1 MVRFLQN
8 ICSGDTWLFTRFDCY
23 GINKRADLHTTI
35 FHIREIIM
43 ENIRIQDDLY
53 TYVNQA
59 KLDELVIPEDMPV
72 AGGFASLS
80 TDVEKLMINEFNTMC
95 ADASYPNEYMANAC
109 ALYMMAKDVK
119 RKKKHGIKPA
129 LKNLAAL
136 KKITTLRGYNL
147 HAKELLFK
155 GIALPISIAVEPNM
169 KDTTHHCVMVTGPN
183 VILPDASYY
192 KEGREQQRDQLL
204 NLWTG
209 FAKQVLAIAGHSEEE
224 CEALLKDTLAF
235 DALVAKYV
243 KSREEWA
250 EYVKMYNPMK
260 TGRVAGMVKPLNLK
274 KLLTDLF
281 GFVPE
286 EIIVAEPRFFKNFKE
301 VFNAETF
308 DAYKNWAYVVTLMG
322 SCSLL
327 SEELRDLG
335 GAFHRALSGIAAN
348 SVPEKFAYQLA
359 SAMYSEPVGLYYG
372 EKYFGEEAKKDI
384 TEIVKQIVATYQ
396 KRIATNE
403 ILEQATKEKAIL
415 KLNKMGLKLAYPDR
429 VEEIYNKLVFDKSK
443 SLFDAV
449 SALKRIRLED
459 NFSKL
464 GKEVDRSHWAMPG
477 HMVNACYDPF
487 VNDITFP
494 AAILQPPFYSIN
506 QTRSE
511 NLGGIGA
518 VIGHEIS
525 HAFDSNGAKC
535 DELGN
540 LNNWWTKADEKKFN
554 KKVNAMIKQFDGI
567 ELPWGVCNGKFTVSE
582 NIADNGGMAVTLDI
596 MSNSENVSFE
606 EYFSNWARVWCQKA
620 KPEYQA
626 LLLQVDVHGPSYLR
640 ANMPPRNF
648 PEWYA
653 AFNVKKTDKMYLA
666 PSKRVIIW

>member
-1 MVRFLQN
+1 
-8 ICSGDTWLFTRFDCY
+8 
-23 GINKRADLHTTI
+23 
-35 FHIREIIM
+35 M
-43 ENIRIQDDLY
+43 EKIRIQDDLY
-53 TYVNQA
+53 TYVNQE
-59 KLDELVIPEDMPV
+59 KLDELVIPADMPV
-72 AGGFASLS
+72 AGGFATLS
-80 TDVEKLMINEFNTMC
+80 TDVEKLMISEFNTMSKE
-95 ADASYPNEYMANAC
+95 ANYPNEHLARAC
-109 ALYMMAKDVK
+109 TLFALAKDVK

-129 LKNLAAL
+129 LKNLSIL
-136 KKITTLRGYNL
+136 KKLNSLRGYNL
-147 HAKELLFK
+147 HAKELILK
-155 GIALPISIAVEPNM
+155 GISMPVSIAVEPNM
-169 KDTTHHCVMVTGPN
+169 KDTTHHCVMIQGPG

-192 KEGREQQRDQLL
+192 AEGKEQQRDMLL
-204 NLWTG
+204 NLWSG
-209 FAKQVLAIAGHSEEE
+209 SAKQVLSIAGHSEEE
-224 CEALLKDTLAF
+224 VEKLIRDTLAF

-243 KSREEWA
+243 KSNEEWS
-250 EYVKMYNPMK
+250 EYTKMYNPMK

-286 EIIVAEPRFFKNFKE
+286 EIIVAEPRYFKHFKE
-301 VFNAETF
+301 VFNQDTF
-308 DAYKNWAYVVTLMG
+308 EMYKNWAYVLTLMNG
-322 SCSLL
+322 CSLL

-335 GAFHRALSGIAAN
+335 GAFYRALSGIAAV
-348 SVPEKFAYQLA
+348 SSAEKFAYQLA
-359 SAMYSEPVGLYYG
+359 SGMYSEPVGLYYG

-384 TEIVKQIVATYQ
+384 IDIVRQIVATYQ
-396 KRIATNE
+396 KRIATND
-403 ILEQATKEKAIL
+403 ILEQATKDKAIL
-415 KLNKMGLKLAYPDR
+415 KLSKMGIKMGYPDR
-429 VEEIYNKLVFDKSK
+429 VEDLYTKLVFDESK
-443 SLFDAV
+443 SLYDIV
-449 SALKRIRLED
+449 RALKQIRMEE
-459 NFSKL
+459 NFAKL
-464 GKEVDRSHWAMPG
+464 GQEVDRSHWAMPG

-494 AAILQPPFYSIN
+494 AAILQPPFYSIH

-540 LNNWWTKADEKKFN
+540 LNNWWTKADERKFN

-567 ELPWGVCNGKFTVSE
+567 ELPWGTVNGKFTVSE

-626 LLLQVDVHGPSYLR
+626 LLLQVDVHGPAYLR

-653 AFNVKKTDKMYLA
+653 AFGVKKSDKMYLA
-666 PSKRVIIW
+666 PSKRVVIW

>member
-1 MVRFLQN
+1 
-8 ICSGDTWLFTRFDCY
+8 
-23 GINKRADLHTTI
+23 
-35 FHIREIIM
+35 M
-43 ENIRIQDDLY
+43 EKIRIQDDLY

-59 KLDELVIPEDMPV
+59 KLDELVIPEDMPM
-72 AGGFASLS
+72 AGGFAALS
-80 TDVEKLMINEFNTMC
+80 TDVEKLMIGEFNTMC
-95 ADASYPNEYMANAC
+95 KEAAYPNDYLARAC
-109 ALYMMAKDVK
+109 TLYTLAKDVK

-129 LKNLAAL
+129 LKNLSIL
-136 KKITTLRGYNL
+136 KKITTLRSYNL
-147 HAKELLFK
+147 HAKELIYK
-155 GIALPISIAVEPNM
+155 GIAMPLSVAVEPNM
-169 KDTTHHCVMVTGPN
+169 KDTTHHCVMIQGPS

-192 KEGREQQRDQLL
+192 KEGREQQRDMLL
-204 NLWTG
+204 NMWTG
-209 FAKQVLAIAGHSEEE
+209 PAKQVLTIAGHSEEE
-224 CEALLKDTLAF
+224 IEGLIQDTLAF
-235 DALVAKYV
+235 DALIAKYV
-243 KSREEWA
+243 KTSEEWS
-250 EYVKMYNPMK
+250 EYTKMYNPMK

-274 KLLTDLF
+274 KLLSDLF

-286 EIIVAEPRFFKNFKE
+286 EIIVSEPRFFKNFKE
-301 VFNAETF
+301 VFNADNF
-308 DAYKNWAYVVTLMG
+308 GMYKNWAYVVTLMG

-335 GAFHRALSGIAAN
+335 GAFRRALSGIAAN
-348 SVPEKFAYQLA
+348 SSAEKFAYQLA
-359 SAMYSEPVGLYYG
+359 SGMYSEPVGLYYG

-384 TEIVKQIVATYQ
+384 TEIVQQIVATYQ
-396 KRIATNE
+396 KRIETND
-403 ILEQATKEKAIL
+403 ILEPATKEKAIL
-415 KLNKMGLKLAYPDR
+415 KLSKMGLKLGYPDR
-429 VEEIYNKLVFDKSK
+429 VEAIYDKMVFDPSK
-443 SLFDAV
+443 SLFDVV
-449 SALKRIRLED
+449 STIRRIRMED
-459 NFSKL
+459 NFGKL
-464 GKEVDRSHWAMPG
+464 NQEVDRTHWAMPG

-494 AAILQPPFYSIN
+494 AAILQPPFYSLS

-540 LNNWWTKADEKKFN
+540 LNNWWTKADERKFN

-567 ELPWGVCNGKFTVSE
+567 ELPWGTVNGKFTVSE

-596 MSNSENVSFE
+596 MSHSEGVSFE
-606 EYFSNWARVWCQKA
+606 EYFANWARVWCQKA

-626 LLLQVDVHGPSYLR
+626 LLLQVDVHGPCYLR

-653 AFNVKKTDKMYLA
+653 TFGVKKTDGMYLA
-666 PSKRVIIW
+666 PSKRVVIW

>member
-1 MVRFLQN
+1 
-8 ICSGDTWLFTRFDCY
+8 
-23 GINKRADLHTTI
+23 
-35 FHIREIIM
+35 M
-43 ENIRIQDDLY
+43 EKIRIQDDLY

-59 KLDELVIPEDMPV
+59 KLDELVIPDDMPV
-72 AGGFASLS
+72 AGGFAALAQ
-80 TDVEKLMINEFNTMC
+80 DVEKLMIGEFSTMSQN
-95 ADASYPNEYMANAC
+95 ASYPNEHMERAC
-109 ALYMMAKDVK
+109 KLFALAKDVK

-129 LKNLAAL
+129 LKNLAIL
-136 KKITTLRGYNL
+136 KKLGTLRSFNL
-147 HAKELLFK
+147 HTKELMFK
-155 GIALPISIAVEPNM
+155 GISLPVGIMVEPNM
-169 KDTTHHCVMVTGPN
+169 KDTVHHCVMIQGPG

-192 KEGREQQRDQLL
+192 KNEQQRDQLL
-204 NLWTG
+204 GLWSN

-224 CEALLKDTLAF
+224 IELLIKDTLAF
-235 DALVAKYV
+235 DALVAKFV
-243 KSREEWA
+243 KTSEEWS
-250 EYVKMYNPMK
+250 EYTKIYNPMK

-281 GFVPE
+281 GSVPE

-308 DAYKNWAYVVTLMG
+308 DAYKHWAYVTTLMG

-335 GAFHRALSGIAAN
+335 GGFYRALSGTAAM
-348 SVPEKFAYQLA
+348 SSAEKFAYQLA
-359 SAMYSEPVGLYYG
+359 SGLYHEPVGLYYG

-384 TEIVKQIVATYQ
+384 TDIVKQIVATYQ
-396 KRIATNE
+396 KRIANND
-403 ILEQATKEKAIL
+403 ILEEATKEKAIL
-415 KLNKMGLKLAYPDR
+415 KLSKMGLKLAYPDR
-429 VEEIYNKLVFDKSK
+429 VEEIYNKLVFDESK
-443 SLFDAV
+443 SLFDIV
-449 SALKRIRLED
+449 SSLKQIRMEAD
-459 NFSKL
+459 FAKL
-464 GKEVDRSHWAMPG
+464 NKEVDRTHWAMPG

-535 DELGN
+535 DEMGN
-540 LNNWWTKADEKKFN
+540 LNNWWTKADERKFN

-596 MSNSENVSFE
+596 MSGSENVSFE
-606 EYFSNWARVWCQKA
+606 EYFSNWAKVWCLKA

-653 AFNVKKTDKMYLA
+653 AFNVKKSDGMYLA
-666 PSKRVIIW
+666 PSKRVVIW

>member
-1 MVRFLQN
+1 
-8 ICSGDTWLFTRFDCY
+8 
-23 GINKRADLHTTI
+23 
-35 FHIREIIM
+35 M
-43 ENIRIQDDLY
+43 EKIRIQDDLY

-59 KLDELVIPEDMPV
+59 KLDELVIPDDMPV
-72 AGGFASLS
+72 AGGFAALAQ
-80 TDVEKLMINEFNTMC
+80 DVEKLMIGEFSTMSQN
-95 ADASYPNEYMANAC
+95 ASYPNEHMERAC
-109 ALYMMAKDVK
+109 KLFALAKDVK

-129 LKNLAAL
+129 LKNLAIL
-136 KKITTLRGYNL
+136 KKLGTLRSFNL
-147 HAKELLFK
+147 HTKELMFK
-155 GIALPISIAVEPNM
+155 GISLPVGIMVEPNM
-169 KDTTHHCVMVTGPN
+169 KDTVHHCVMIQGPG

-192 KEGREQQRDQLL
+192 KNEQQRDQLL
-204 NLWTG
+204 GLWSN

-224 CEALLKDTLAF
+224 IELLIKDTLAF
-235 DALVAKYV
+235 DALVAKFV
-243 KSREEWA
+243 KTSEEWS
-250 EYVKMYNPMK
+250 EYTKIYNPMK

-281 GFVPE
+281 GSVPE

-308 DAYKNWAYVVTLMG
+308 DAYKHWAYVTTLMG

-335 GAFHRALSGIAAN
+335 GGFYRALSGTAAM
-348 SVPEKFAYQLA
+348 SSAEKFAYQLA
-359 SAMYSEPVGLYYG
+359 SGLYHEPVGLYYG

-384 TEIVKQIVATYQ
+384 TDIVKQIVATYQ
-396 KRIATNE
+396 KRIANND
-403 ILEQATKEKAIL
+403 ILEEATKEKAIL
-415 KLNKMGLKLAYPDR
+415 KLSKMGLKLAYPDR
-429 VEEIYNKLVFDKSK
+429 VEEIYNKLVFDESK
-443 SLFDAV
+443 SLFDIV
-449 SALKRIRLED
+449 SSLKQIRLAD

-464 GKEVDRSHWAMPG
+464 DKEVDRTHWAMPG

-535 DELGN
+535 DEMGN
-540 LNNWWTKADEKKFN
+540 LNNWWTKADERKFN

-596 MSNSENVSFE
+596 MSGSENVSFE
-606 EYFSNWARVWCQKA
+606 EYFSNWAKVWCLKA

-653 AFNVKKTDKMYLA
+653 AFNVKKSDGMYLA
-666 PSKRVIIW
+666 PSKRVVIW

>member
-1 MVRFLQN
+1 
-8 ICSGDTWLFTRFDCY
+8 
-23 GINKRADLHTTI
+23 
-35 FHIREIIM
+35 M
-43 ENIRIQDDLY
+43 EKIRIQDDLY

-59 KLDELVIPEDMPV
+59 KLEELVIPEDMPV
-72 AGGFASLS
+72 AGGFAALG
-80 TDVEKLMINEFNTMC
+80 TDVEKLMIGEFNAMC
-95 ADASYPNEYMANAC
+95 KAAVYPNQHLARAC
-109 ALYMMAKDVK
+109 TLFMLAKDVK

-129 LKNLAAL
+129 LKHLAIL
-136 KKITTLRGYNL
+136 KKLGTMRGYNL
-147 HAKELLFK
+147 HAKELMLK
-155 GIALPISIAVEPNM
+155 GIAMPISIAVEPNM
-169 KDTTHHCVMVTGPN
+169 KDTTHHCVMIQGPD

-192 KEGREQQRDQLL
+192 EEGREQQKDMLL
-204 NLWTG
+204 SMWSG
-209 FAKQVLAIAGHSEEE
+209 SAKQVLAIAGHNEEE
-224 CEALLKDTLAF
+224 IESLIQDTLAF

-243 KSREEWA
+243 KTREEWS
-250 EYVKMYNPMK
+250 EYTKMYNPMK

-274 KLLTDLF
+274 KLLKDLF

-286 EIIVAEPRFFKNFKE
+286 EIIVAEPRYFKNFKE
-301 VFNAETF
+301 VFHEDTF
-308 DAYKNWAYVVTLMG
+308 AAYRNWAYVVTLMG

-335 GAFHRALSGIAAN
+335 GAFHRALSGIAAV
-348 SVPEKFAYQLA
+348 SSPEKFAYQLA
-359 SAMYSEPVGLYYG
+359 SGMYSEPVGLYYG
-372 EKYFGEEAKKDI
+372 EKYFGAEAKKDI
-384 TEIVKQIVATYQ
+384 TEIVQQIVATYQ
-396 KRIATNE
+396 KRIERND

-415 KLNKMGLKLAYPDR
+415 KLSKMGLKLGYPDR
-429 VEEIYNKLVFDKSK
+429 VEALYDKLVFDEKK

-449 SALKRIRLED
+449 SSLRKIRMED
-459 NFSKL
+459 NFAKL
-464 GKEVDRSHWAMPG
+464 GQEVDRTHWAMPG

-494 AAILQPPFYSIN
+494 AAILQPPFYSIH

-540 LNNWWTKADEKKFN
+540 LNNWWTKCDERKFN

-567 ELPWGVCNGKFTVSE
+567 ELPWGTVNGKFTVSE

-596 MSNSENVSFE
+596 MSHTEGVSFE
-606 EYFSNWARVWCQKA
+606 EYFTNWARVWCQKA

-626 LLLQVDVHGPSYLR
+626 LLLQVDVHGPNCLR

-653 AFNVKKTDKMYLA
+653 AFHVKKTDGMYLA
-666 PSKRVIIW
+666 PSRRVVIW

>member
-1 MVRFLQN
+1 
-8 ICSGDTWLFTRFDCY
+8 
-23 GINKRADLHTTI
+23 
-35 FHIREIIM
+35 M
-43 ENIRIQDDLY
+43 EKVRIQDDLY

-59 KLDELVIPEDMPV
+59 KLEELVIPDDMPI
-72 AGGFASLS
+72 AGGFAALS
-80 TDVEKLMINEFNTMC
+80 TDVEKLMIGEFNAMC
-95 ADASYPNEYMANAC
+95 KAASYPNEHLARAC
-109 ALYMMAKDVK
+109 TLYTLAKDVK
-119 RKKKHGIKPA
+119 RKKKHGIKPV
-129 LKNLAAL
+129 LKHLAIL
-136 KKITTLRGYNL
+136 KKLGTMRSFNL
-147 HAKELLFK
+147 HAKELLLK
-155 GIALPISIAVEPNM
+155 DIAMPISIAVEPNM
-169 KDTTHHCVMVTGPN
+169 KDTTHHCVMIQGPS

-192 KEGREQQRDQLL
+192 AEGKEQQRDMLL
-204 NLWTG
+204 SMWSNST
-209 FAKQVLAIAGHSEEE
+209 KQVLAIAGHSDEEIE
-224 CEALLKDTLAF
+224 LLIQDTLAF

-243 KSREEWA
+243 KTSEEWS
-250 EYVKMYNPMK
+250 EYTKMYNPMK
-260 TGRVAGMVKPLNLK
+260 TGRFAGMVKPLNLK

-281 GFVPE
+281 GFVPA
-286 EIIVAEPRFFKNFKE
+286 EIIVAEPRYFKNFKE
-301 VFNAETF
+301 IFNQDTF
-308 DAYKNWAYVVTLMG
+308 EIYKKWAYVITLMG

-335 GAFHRALSGIAAN
+335 GAFHRALSGIAAV
-348 SVPEKFAYQLA
+348 SSPEKFAYQLA
-359 SAMYSEPVGLYYG
+359 SGMFSEPVGLYYG

-384 TEIVKQIVATYQ
+384 IDIVQRIVATYQ
-396 KRIATNE
+396 KRIADND

-415 KLNKMGLKLAYPDR
+415 KLSKMGIKMGYPDR
-429 VEEIYNKLVFDKSK
+429 VEEIYSKLVFDKSK
-443 SLFDAV
+443 SLFDIV
-449 SALKRIRLED
+449 TSLRKIRMEE
-459 NFSKL
+459 NFAKL
-464 GKEVDRSHWAMPG
+464 NKEVDRTHWAMPG

-540 LNNWWTKADEKKFN
+540 LNNWWTKADERKFN

-567 ELPWGVCNGKFTVSE
+567 ELPWGTVNGKFTVSE
-582 NIADNGGMAVTLDI
+582 NIAANGGMAVTLDI
-596 MSNSENVSFE
+596 MSNSNGVSFE
-606 EYFSNWARVWCQKA
+606 EYFTNWAKVWCQKA

-626 LLLQVDVHGPSYLR
+626 LLLQVDVHGPCCLR

-653 AFNVKKTDKMYLA
+653 AFNVKKTDGMYLA

>member
-1 MVRFLQN
+1 
-8 ICSGDTWLFTRFDCY
+8 
-23 GINKRADLHTTI
+23 
-35 FHIREIIM
+35 M

-59 KLDELVIPEDMPV
+59 KLEELVIPDDMPF
-72 AGGFASLS
+72 AGGFATIV
-80 TDVEKLMINEFNTMC
+80 TDVEKLMIGEFNAMC
-95 ADASYPNEYMANAC
+95 AEGSYPNDYLARAC
-109 ALYMMAKDVK
+109 TLYRLAKDVK

-129 LKNLAAL
+129 LKNLAIL
-136 KKITTLRGYNL
+136 KKLATMRSFNL
-147 HAKELLFK
+147 HTKELMLK
-155 GIALPISIAVEPNM
+155 GIALPLDIAVEPNM
-169 KDTTHHCVMVTGPN
+169 KDTVHHCVMIQGPS

-192 KEGREQQRDQLL
+192 AEGKEQQKEALL
-204 NLWTG
+204 GMWSG
-209 FAKQVLAIAGHSEEE
+209 FAKQVLAIAGHSQEEIE
-224 CEALLKDTLAF
+224 GLITDTLAF

-243 KSREEWA
+243 KTREEWS

-281 GFVPE
+281 GYVPE

-301 VFNAETF
+301 VFNGETF
-308 DAYKNWAYVVTLMG
+308 ELYKHWAYVVTLMG
-322 SCSLL
+322 SCGLL
-327 SEELRDLG
+327 SEELRELG
-335 GAFHRALSGIAAN
+335 GGFQRALSGIAAV
-348 SVPEKFAYQLA
+348 SSPEKFAYQLA
-359 SAMYSEPVGLYYG
+359 SGLYSEPVGLYYG
-372 EKYFGEEAKKDI
+372 EKYFGEAAKQDI
-384 TEIVKQIVATYQ
+384 IDIVRQIVATYQ
-396 KRIATNE
+396 KRIAEND
-403 ILEQATKEKAIL
+403 ILEQATKDKAIL
-415 KLNKMGLKLAYPDR
+415 KLSKMGLKMAYPDR
-429 VEEIYNKLVFDKSK
+429 VEEIYNKLVFDEKK
-443 SLFDAV
+443 SLFEIV
-449 SALKRIRLED
+449 STLRTIRMEE
-459 NFSKL
+459 NFAKL
-464 GKEVDRSHWAMPG
+464 GQEVDRTHWAMPG

-494 AAILQPPFYSIN
+494 AAILQPPFYSIH

-540 LNNWWTKADEKKFN
+540 LNNWWTKTDERKFN
-554 KKVNAMIKQFDGI
+554 KKVNAMIRQFDGI
-567 ELPWGVCNGKFTVSE
+567 ELPWGVCNGRFTVSE

-596 MSNSENVSFE
+596 MSHSEGVSFE
-606 EYFSNWARVWCQKA
+606 EYFTNWAKVWCQKA

-626 LLLQVDVHGPSYLR
+626 LLLQVDVHGPAYLR

-653 AFNVKKTDKMYLA
+653 TFNVKKSDKMYLA
-666 PSKRVIIW
+666 PSKRIVIW

>member
-1 MVRFLQN
+1 M
-8 ICSGDTWLFTRFDCY
+8 
-23 GINKRADLHTTI
+23 KK
-35 FHIREIIM
+35 
-43 ENIRIQDDLY
+43 IRIQDDLY

-59 KLDELVIPEDMPV
+59 KLDELVIPDDMPT
-72 AGGFASLS
+72 AGGFAALN
-80 TDVEKLMINEFNTMC
+80 TDVEKLMIGEFNAMC
-95 ADASYPNEYMANAC
+95 KDGAYPNEHLERAC
-109 ALYMMAKDVK
+109 TLFTLAKNVK

-129 LKNLAAL
+129 LKNLAIL
-136 KKITTLRGYNL
+136 KKLSTLRGYNL
-147 HAKELLFK
+147 HTKELILK
-155 GIALPISIAVEPNM
+155 GIAMPIAVAVEPNM
-169 KDTTHHCVMVTGPN
+169 KDTTHHCVMVQGPS

-192 KEGREQQRDQLL
+192 AEGKEQQRDMLL
-204 NLWTG
+204 NMWSG
-209 FAKQVLAIAGHSEEE
+209 SAKQILAIAGHSEEE
-224 CEALLKDTLAF
+224 IEGLIRDTLAF

-243 KSREEWA
+243 KTSEEWS

-274 KLLTDLF
+274 KLLSSLF

-286 EIIVAEPRFFKNFKE
+286 EIIVAEPRYFKNFKN
-301 VFNAETF
+301 VFNQDNFEM
-308 DAYKNWAYVVTLMG
+308 YKSWAYVLTLLG

-327 SEELRDLG
+327 TEELRDLG
-335 GAFHRALSGIAAN
+335 GAFRRALSGIAA
-348 SVPEKFAYQLA
+348 SSSPEKFAYQLA
-359 SAMYSEPVGLYYG
+359 SGMYSEPVGLYYG

-384 TEIVKQIVATYQ
+384 TEIVRQIVATYQ
-396 KRIATNE
+396 KRIANND
-403 ILEQATKEKAIL
+403 ILEQATKDKAIL
-415 KLNKMGLKLAYPDR
+415 KLSTMGLKLAYPDR
-429 VEEIYNKLVFDKSK
+429 VEALYDKLVFDESK
-443 SLFDAV
+443 SLFDIV
-449 SALKRIRLED
+449 TALRKIRMED

-464 GKEVDRSHWAMPG
+464 GEEVDRTHWAMPG

-540 LNNWWTKADEKKFN
+540 LNNWWTKADERKFN
-554 KKVNAMIKQFDGI
+554 KKVNAMVKQFDGI
-567 ELPWGVCNGKFTVSE
+567 ELPWGTVNGKFTVSE

-596 MSNSENVSFE
+596 MSQTEGVSFE
-606 EYFSNWARVWCQKA
+606 EYFTNWARVWCQKA

-626 LLLQVDVHGPSYLR
+626 LLLQVDVHGPCYLR

-653 AFNVKKTDKMYLA
+653 AFNVKKTDGMYLA
-666 PSKRVIIW
+666 PSKRVVIW

>member
-1 MVRFLQN
+1 
-8 ICSGDTWLFTRFDCY
+8 
-23 GINKRADLHTTI
+23 
-35 FHIREIIM
+35 M
-43 ENIRIQDDLY
+43 EKIRIQDDLY

-59 KLDELVIPEDMPV
+59 KLDELEIPADMPV
-72 AGGFASLS
+72 AGGFATLS
-80 TDVEKLMINEFNTMC
+80 TDVEKLMIGEFNAMSAAGT
-95 ADASYPNEYMANAC
+95 YPNAYLESAC
-109 ALYMMAKDVK
+109 TLYALAKDVK

-129 LKNLAAL
+129 LKNLSIL
-136 KKITTLRGYNL
+136 KKLGTLRGYNL
-147 HAKELLFK
+147 HAKELILK
-155 GIALPISIAVEPNM
+155 GIAMPIQIAVEPNM
-169 KDTTHHCVMVTGPN
+169 KDTTHHCVMVQGPG

-192 KEGREQQRDQLL
+192 AEGKEQQKDMLL
-204 NLWTG
+204 NLWSG
-209 FAKQVLAIAGHSEEE
+209 SAKQVLALAGHSEEE
-224 CEALLKDTLAF
+224 IELLIQQTLAF

-243 KSREEWA
+243 KSNEEWA

-260 TGRVAGMVKPLNLK
+260 TGRLAGMVKPLNLK

-286 EIIVAEPRFFKNFKE
+286 QIIVAEPRYFKNFRE
-301 VFNAETF
+301 VFNADTF
-308 DAYKNWAYVVTLMG
+308 EMYKNWAYVTTLMG

-335 GAFHRALSGIAAN
+335 GAFHRALAGIAAV
-348 SVPEKFAYQLA
+348 SSPEKFAYQLA
-359 SAMYSEPVGLYYG
+359 SSVYSEPVGLYYG

-384 TEIVKQIVATYQ
+384 TEIVRQIVATYQ
-396 KRIATNE
+396 KRIETND
-403 ILEQATKEKAIL
+403 ILEPATKEKAIL
-415 KLNKMGLKLAYPDR
+415 KLSMMGLKLGYPDR
-429 VEEIYNKLVFDKSK
+429 VEALYDKLVFDKTK
-443 SLFDAV
+443 SLYEVV
-449 SALKRIRLED
+449 SSLRKVRMEE
-459 NFSKL
+459 NFAKL
-464 GKEVDRSHWAMPG
+464 GKEVDRTHWAMPG

-494 AAILQPPFYSIN
+494 AAILQPPFYSIH

-540 LNNWWTKADEKKFN
+540 LNNWWTKADERKFN
-554 KKVNAMIKQFDGI
+554 KKVQAMVKQFDGI
-567 ELPWGVCNGKFTVSE
+567 ELPWGIVNGKFTVSE
-582 NIADNGGMAVTLDI
+582 NIADNGGMSETLDI
-596 MSNSENVSFE
+596 MSRTEGVSFE
-606 EYFSNWARVWCQKA
+606 EYFANWARVWCQKA

-626 LLLQVDVHGPSYLR
+626 LLLQVDVHGPCYLR

-653 AFNVKKTDKMYLA
+653 AFNVKKTDGMYLA